1 MWIVL
6 AVVVLIVLDGLLQ
19 GLMFLRMR
27 RLQRRY
33 DLLSAE
39 YDLLADHYR
48 LLIGFT
54 NADMMIDEPSLVP
67 EPAPPSRMH

>member
-1 MWIVL
+1 MLLLGLI
-6 AVVVLIVLDGLLQ
+6 VVLIVADMVLQ
-19 GLMFLRMR
+19 VAMFWRMR

-48 LLIGFT
+48 LLIGLT
-54 NADMMIDEPSLVP
+54 NGAMMIDEPSLVP
-67 EPAPPSRMH
+67 EPPSRMH